1 MSSDHQETGR
11 SVLILS
17 NSFCGGGAEVVA
29 RIMAETIENSSCVL
43 FENDAGITVAE
54 RRVKVAFHQYQAG
67 IVFTI
72 LVSIWRTTVIQW
84 EKLRLRPSVTISH
97 LEGPNFANMLT
108 VLGGARVLFVHNRIS
123 QNYRK
128 NDPRDRLKRYLCR
141 VLYIRADKL
150 VAVSPGVAREL
161 KKLFEIPKDKILIL
175 PNPIDRD
182 AITQAATRH
191 YGDDRDDLTSQKY
204 LVSVASLTEQKN
216 HQLMLEAY
224 KKFIAIS
231 LESGQFK
238 LVLIGDG
245 PERYRLKEICR
256 ALELRISDS
265 EQDQSINLD
274 AQVFFLGFQN
284 NPYRLIKRAQ
294 LLLMTSLWEGLPI
307 ALLEAM
313 SLGIP
318 SVVSD
323 CSEGIR
329 DLWQVPPESVMT
341 EDTVPFLDTAFGV
354 LLSIQSDRTVA
365 ATYWAQAMERL
376 VTNPNRR
383 WGYARA
389 CQTRAAEYDVQKV
402 KQLWNQ
408 QLGCS

>member
-1 MSSDHQETGR
+1 
-11 SVLILS
+11 
-17 NSFCGGGAEVVA
+17 
-29 RIMAETIENSSCVL
+29 
-43 FENDAGITVAE
+43 
-54 RRVKVAFHQYQAG
+54 
-67 IVFTI
+67 
-72 LVSIWRTTVIQW
+72 
-84 EKLRLRPSVTISH
+84 
-97 LEGPNFANMLT
+97 
-108 VLGGARVLFVHNRIS
+108 
-123 QNYRK
+123 
-128 NDPRDRLKRYLCR
+128 
-141 VLYIRADKL
+141 
-150 VAVSPGVAREL
+150 
-161 KKLFEIPKDKILIL
+161 
-175 PNPIDRD
+175 
-182 AITQAATRH
+182 
-191 YGDDRDDLTSQKY
+191 
-204 LVSVASLTEQKN
+204 
-216 HQLMLEAY
+216 
-224 KKFIAIS
+224 
-231 LESGQFK
+231 
-238 LVLIGDG
+238 VLIGDG
-245 PERYRLKEICR
+245 PERYRLKAICR

-341 EDTVPFLDTAFGV
+341 GDTVPFLDTAFGV

-389 CQTRAAEYDVQKV
+389 CQNRAAEYDVQKV